1 MTLIYIFSP
10 FFCTTTYRWSPHPSS
25 AGGHNMLLTKRI
37 PRQLSVSGFLYLNP
51 QAPGNWACNVD
62 SNMAPSVS
70 VGSSMAGSDSSSVTL
85 TYWSILGS
93 SESSLSMLKISCE
106 SILPLFSRPQNNHK
120 LHAFSLTGKVKM
132 ATYSSSIPE
141 CCVPEVKVS
150 LTGSSLFRRR
160 VRETDVSLETIIF
173 FFLPSYVGIEFMRCR
188 LRWFFSGK
196 AN

>member
-1 MTLIYIFSP
+1 MQQSHSSCYFSHMKLIERKRVCILNAWGFAEILPKICNLTIEMNADMQSFRRMTLIYIFSP

-85 TYWSILGS
+85 TYWSILDS

-106 SILPLFSRPQNNHK
+106 SILPLIFQ
-120 LHAFSLTGKVKM
+120 
-132 ATYSSSIPE
+132 AT
-141 CCVPEVKVS
+141 K
-150 LTGSSLFRRR
+150 
-160 VRETDVSLETIIF
+160 
-173 FFLPSYVGIEFMRCR
+173 
-188 LRWFFSGK
+188 
-196 AN
+196 